1 MGFVFKFF
9 KKINWSVKNERLPQK
24 NQDFSSRLSEK
35 DITIPIIG
43 SFSVDK
49 SMLKA
54 TIQRKYITIPIIGS
68 SPVDK
73 SVLTEPILVFVRHL
87 QIKQ

>member
-1 MGFVFKFF
+1 MRDFL
-9 KKINWSVKNERLPQK
+9 KKKSGLLNPAFREGHHYSDN
-24 NQDFSSRLSEK
+24 N
-35 DITIPIIG
+35 
-43 SFSVDK
+43 

-54 TIQRKYITIPIIGS
+54 TIQIKYITIPIIGS